1 MPQGMPQRCRIIM
14 TSIALLAANQS
25 SEHSGNIF
33 LGRTRHGQNLI
44 VEYFRDFKNP
54 ESIKVYLQ
62 REKEFSDVFRVFGC
76 DFREV
81 HKAYRNWG
89 DNMRKYVFSIG
100 FKIPGTN
107 EYVSEDC

>member
-1 MPQGMPQRCRIIM
+1 MPQRCRIIM

-89 DNMRKYVFSIG
+89 DNMRKYVFSFG

>member
-1 MPQGMPQRCRIIM
+1 M
-14 TSIALLAANQS
+14 
-25 SEHSGNIF
+25 
-33 LGRTRHGQNLI
+33 
-44 VEYFRDFKNP
+44 
-54 ESIKVYLQ
+54 
-62 REKEFSDVFRVFGC
+62 FRVFGC

-89 DNMRKYVFSIG
+89 DNMRKYVFSFG